1 MKRYLTLR
9 NAVGVGVGAATGLGL
24 IYLAGSIYHV
34 NGLDPRSLSEDRLT
48 QAAYLLQNT
57 SIILA
62 TAYTG
67 LLTANR
73 KPL

>member
-34 NGLDPRSLSEDRLT
+34 NGLDPRILSENSLT
-48 QAAYLLQNT
+48 QTAYLFQNT

-67 LLTANR
+67 LLAANSR
-73 KPL
+73 HL